1 MKTLII
7 YTSIH
12 HKNTEKIA
20 KKMANILEAKLL
32 TPDEADTNTF
42 KEYDLIGFGS
52 GIYHR
57 KFHENLL
64 NFIDGLPVLKNKKAF
79 IFSTSGGLWLPC
91 VNDFNRKIK
100 EKLTEK
106 GFDIL
111 GEFSYRG
118 FNTYGPFRYIGGI
131 NKGRPDEK
139 DFKKAEKFAKYLKD
153 VVLKK

>member
-64 NFIDGLPVLKNKKAF
+64 NF
-79 IFSTSGGLWLPC
+79 
-91 VNDFNRKIK
+91 
-100 EKLTEK
+100 
-106 GFDIL
+106 
-111 GEFSYRG
+111 
-118 FNTYGPFRYIGGI
+118 
-131 NKGRPDEK
+131 
-139 DFKKAEKFAKYLKD
+139 
-153 VVLKK
+153 

>member
-1 MKTLII
+1 METLII

-20 KKMANILEAKLL
+20 RKMANILEAKLL

-57 KFHENLL
+57 KFHESLL
-64 NFIDGLPVLKNKKAF
+64 NFIDKLPTLKNKKAF
-79 IFSTSGGLWLPC
+79 IFSTSGGLRLPY

-100 EKLTEK
+100 EKLTKK
-106 GFDIL
+106 GFDII
-111 GEFSYRG
+111 GEFSCRG
-118 FNTYGPFRYIGGI
+118 FNTYGSFRYIGGI
-131 NKGRPDEK
+131 SKGRPNEK
-139 DFKKAEKFAKYLKD
+139 DFKKAEEFAKKLKD
-153 VVLKK
+153 II